1 MNDNKE
7 ELMEI
12 GFIEDQLD
20 GEVWKEVNILG
31 IRKNCYMVSNKGRVY
46 SFISNQFMKPIKKT
60 TGYYHIKFR
69 MEEEGLAKQI
79 FVHRVVALTFIHND
93 DPDFKIQ
100 VNHKDGDKSNN
111 AVSNLEWTTPWENDH
126 HSVLLGL
133 KKMSGEDNP
142 KAVLTYEIVAKI
154 CDLYNRG
161 MSESEIAEILKTT
174 EKSQKERPYSKI
186 KLNIHDVI
194 TRKYWSKFT
203 KDLLKR

>member
-1 MNDNKE
+1 MINNDFIN
-7 ELMEI
+7 I
-12 GFIEDQLD
+12 DFIEDQLE
-20 GEVWKEVNILG
+20 GEVWKKVNIKG
-31 IRKNCYMVSNKGRVY
+31 VRRNSYRVSNMGRVY
-46 SFISNQFMKPIKKT
+46 SLISNQFMNPIKKS
-60 TGYYHIKFR
+60 TGYYCIKLR
-69 MEEEGLAKQI
+69 MEEESKAKQF
-79 FVHRVVALTFIHND
+79 FVHRIVALAFIHND

-100 VNHKDGDKSNN
+100 VNHIDGNKANN
-111 AVSNLEWTTPWENDH
+111 TVSNLEWTTPWENDH

-154 CDLYNRG
+154 CNLYNRG

-194 TRKYWSKFT
+194 TRKYWSRFT